1 MRGASQGGAP
11 AGDASASGSESGAGR
26 SGGGGANG
34 PGGGGWA
41 GGGGGRGGAGRG
53 VSAVWVLRAD
63 GRLER
68 VAVRVGITDGASTEI
83 VSGDLKEGDKVVTE
97 MASGTATAANRTTAR
112 PGGIG
117 RMF

>member
-1 MRGASQGGAP
+1 M
-11 AGDASASGSESGAGR
+11 
-26 SGGGGANG
+26 
-34 PGGGGWA
+34 WI
-41 GGGGGRGGAGRG
+41 
-53 VSAVWVLRAD
+53 LRAD

-68 VAVRVGITDGASTEI
+68 VPVRVGITDGSVTEI

-97 MASGTATAANRTTAR
+97 MVNSTATAANRNTR